1 MLQWGFY
8 IIVSIV
14 KAKERALHILW
25 NDYSLRLTCKTA
37 ALLIRG
43 RQVMLFCL
51 LAPIRL
57 YVLCLWARVSP
68 DLAFTPRS
76 LICFALA
83 LVCQGGRCPSC
94 RRVHSFWALLQVCLL
109 LPAHTIP
116 KMQQGFPFVR
126 CI

>member
-1 MLQWGFY
+1 MVGLLRNSFY
-8 IIVSIV
+8 CKSKRTCLYV
-14 KAKERALHILW
+14 LW
-25 NDYSLRLTCKTA
+25 NDHSLRLTCKTA
-37 ALLIRG
+37 ALADNGRG
-43 RQVMLFCL
+43 KLFRV

-57 YVLCLWARVSP
+57 CVLCLWARVSP
-68 DLAFTPRS
+68 HLAFTPRS

-94 RRVHSFWALLQVCLL
+94 RRVHPFWALLQVCLL

-126 CI
+126 CV